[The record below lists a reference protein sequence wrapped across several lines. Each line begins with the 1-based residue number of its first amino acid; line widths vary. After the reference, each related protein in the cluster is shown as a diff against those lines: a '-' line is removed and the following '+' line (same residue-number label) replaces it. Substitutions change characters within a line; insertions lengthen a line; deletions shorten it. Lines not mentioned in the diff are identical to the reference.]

1 MDLNVEKLKNFR
13 VFSGLNG
20 EDIQQ
25 FIPSIFTKKIKSG
38 TNIVQEGKKEDQLI
52 FLLEGECSVT
62 MALTLQTSLIEKDN
76 RAKEVYKAS
85 AKDYPV
91 FGEINIGEEKD
102 HTANVNAKTDCVIGI
117 LQAKVF
123 LEICKNNP
131 DIGYYIMKNVVDI
144 MCDRFEQSS
153 KTVLKLSTA
162 ISLLL
167 ER

>member
-1 MDLNVEKLKNFR
+1 MDLNIEKLKNFR
-13 VFSGLNG
+13 VFSGLKS

-85 AKDYPV
+85 AKDFPV
-91 FGEINIGEEKD
+91 FGEINIGEE
-102 HTANVNAKTDCVIGI
+102 
-117 LQAKVF
+117 
-123 LEICKNNP
+123 
-131 DIGYYIMKNVVDI
+131 
-144 MCDRFEQSS
+144 
-153 KTVLKLSTA
+153 
-162 ISLLL
+162 
-167 ER
+167 